1 MKKTITILLVIVIL
15 FNYIFS
21 TCVFAEES
29 EESPADTTSKY
40 SMDKSQI
47 DSMIEDGKT
56 TDINGNETEINF
68 GKSMVGTMVG
78 LSVRWLDV
86 IPKII
91 HVMATVFAISGGYVG
106 DVGEF
111 SQIPEGE
118 IIKKGA
124 GSIAAQILISVEQIV
139 FGRYFLFNVDYTI
152 TSENIEE
159 KVASGDILTA
169 DLDFTKTIASMRDQ
183 VFYYYYLLRLIAIVI
198 SLLTLIYIG
207 IRMATSTVA
216 SDQAKYKKMFV
227 GWCESFV
234 IIFILH
240 YIIVVILKF
249 NTILMNWAVILKDTL
264 IAGGGRSFEPT
275 IIGSVFSVLQTKG
288 GFTVAA
294 YALVYWFLVF
304 MQLKFFILYMRRVF
318 VIAFLIIISPLITVT
333 YSIDKSGDGKAQAF
347 SNWAREFLVT
357 VFIQPLHAFTYL
369 VFMFLAGGIAES
381 APVFALVFIYGLS
394 RIEKI
399 VKVIFNMG
407 KVESIKDFKDMMKG
421 K

>member
-1 MKKTITILLVIVIL
+1 MKKTITVLLIIVIL

-56 TDINGNETEINF
+56 TDINGNKTEINF

-207 IRMATSTVA
+207 IRMAISTVA

-264 IAGGGRSFEPT
+264 TAGGGRSFEPV

-347 SNWAREFLVT
+347 SNWVREFLVT

-381 APVFALVFIYGLS
+381 APVFALVFIYALS